1 MKLKTMMYG
10 LTAAAVLAMGVPVL
24 AEEAEV
30 AVEETAEPEIFETE
44 DGVLSI
50 KAPTAEWKKMTDE
63 KHWFVMTDGDDMITV
78 DHLSN
83 GENLPAV
90 EVAND
95 EFGAIY
101 QAFVSTKNEVFAVKG
116 AAVEQDDLKE
126 IMESISTIQILKFDT
141 KKAVEEKK
149 EKAEFGLREI
159 GKDYYVTASTLNVRL
174 GCSANDTQIGSLVK
188 GDKVFVKGAVTKD
201 GKDIGWM
208 QITFK
213 GSDAYVSA
221 EFLSEQAPAA
231 AEPTKAP
238 ENASTENPPEMPEI
252 RQITVWDADGNV
264 NVVFVDN
271 AVWRDKDGNTYSTE
285 DEFLFICNETGVRY
299 AAQEGFLSNDEAKE
313 TATEETAAEPAEEE
327 NVAPAETPA
336 AEWITFYS
344 QDGEE
349 VKVIMTEDVDVFVD
363 EEGNRYER
371 IEGIVFNRT
380 KDDSKWSSEKETWEE

>member
-10 LTAAAVLAMGVPVL
+10 LTAAAVLTMGVSVL
-24 AEEAEV
+24 AEQAEV
-30 AVEETAEPEIFETE
+30 AVEETAKPEVFETE

-50 KAPTAEWKKMTDE
+50 QAPTAEWKKMTDE

-101 QAFVSTKNEVFAVKG
+101 HGFVSTKNEVFVVKG
-116 AAVEQDDLKE
+116 AAVEQEDLKE

-299 AAQEGFLSNDEAKE
+299 AAQEGFLSNEG
-313 TATEETAAEPAEEE
+313 AAEEPAEEE

-349 VKVIMTEDVDVFVD
+349 VKVIMTEDEDVFVD

>member
-1 MKLKTMMYG
+1 M
-10 LTAAAVLAMGVPVL
+10 
-24 AEEAEV
+24 
-30 AVEETAEPEIFETE
+30 
-44 DGVLSI
+44 
-50 KAPTAEWKKMTDE
+50 
-63 KHWFVMTDGDDMITV
+63 
-78 DHLSN
+78 
-83 GENLPAV
+83 
-90 EVAND
+90 
-95 EFGAIY
+95 
-101 QAFVSTKNEVFAVKG
+101 KG
-116 AAVEQDDLKE
+116 AAVEQEDLKE

-149 EKAEFGLREI
+149 ETAEFGLREI

-299 AAQEGFLSNDEAKE
+299 AAQEGFLSNDGAKE

-349 VKVIMTEDVDVFVD
+349 VKVIMTEDEDVFVD

>member
-1 MKLKTMMYG
+1 M
-10 LTAAAVLAMGVPVL
+10 
-24 AEEAEV
+24 
-30 AVEETAEPEIFETE
+30 
-44 DGVLSI
+44 
-50 KAPTAEWKKMTDE
+50 
-63 KHWFVMTDGDDMITV
+63 
-78 DHLSN
+78 
-83 GENLPAV
+83 
-90 EVAND
+90 
-95 EFGAIY
+95 
-101 QAFVSTKNEVFAVKG
+101 
-116 AAVEQDDLKE
+116 EQDDLKE

-159 GKDYYVTASTLNVRL
+159 GKEYYVTASTLNVRL
-174 GCSANDTQIGSLVK
+174 GCSANDTQIGSLIK

-299 AAQEGFLSNDEAKE
+299 AAQEGFLSNEG
-313 TATEETAAEPAEEE
+313 TAEEE

-349 VKVIMTEDVDVFVD
+349 VKVIMTEDEDVFVD